1 MSRMHFG
8 DAITAL
14 KLGKR
19 VAREGWHG
27 NDMWLA
33 IQRPDANSN
42 TPYIY
47 MRTADDSRVPWNAS
61 HADIL
66 SEDWV
71 VAT

>member
-1 MSRMHFG
+1 MTRMHFG

-19 VAREGWHG
+19 VAREGWG
-27 NDMWLA
+27 GKWLA
-33 IQRPDANSN
+33 IQPPDANSKM
-42 TPYIY
+42 PYIY
-47 MRTADDSRVPWNAS
+47 MKTADDNRSPWLAS

-66 SEDWV
+66 SEDWL